1 MHAVPCH
8 QADAGPP
15 ARSPL
20 FRRRRPAIDRD
31 LSARNLCALG
41 LLFGWAMAVAAL
53 TTGIMVIVSSPT
65 KAPDF
70 LLDRIVEVG
79 VVSFSWLRDTG
90 GLPADVNTYLRDHRV
105 FLAAD
110 PASTLVSLALQV
122 ALTLILRTV
131 GAVHAATLRW
141 QLFREGRL
149 RTTNSL
155 RLFTNTLSWGPNSW
169 PANAVSCLGFVLA
182 YGGATISTFPMHI
195 VSTFE
200 IGDDGLPILS
210 DDVPG
215 ERDGVDFS
223 GWGLVGLGSG
233 LVLQLAV
240 STWSLFAGAAC
251 VETWNASPLETAH
264 ACKVL
269 SGESSHGT
277 TPAARR
283 AASDHVIS
291 IRPYLPSSSGSTVTP
306 ASSAPSFVA
315 FHRPRRSSN
324 TLSSP
329 LSKSRS
335 HLESLLVTTPEPSQP
350 SARELLPD
358 TRHLTRIVWALT
370 AFFLAAAITVLGL
383 SLRLRTA
390 SLAFT
395 EKYYNF
401 ISLQTLWLSLGRLTF
416 RFGGS
421 AYVDPRGYLALVL
434 QSAALTLPLLV
445 LHCVSQLAQLARDE
459 EVWRQCTTREGARM
473 GSGQWLDTLRSP
485 INWGLFAAEVAVP
498 WVFGYA
504 FSCNVASVY
513 VHLLPLWT
521 QVVLFAVL
529 ACWCQ
534 WGLVGRRQK
543 GTQPAAYGD
552 VTLLMELVDEWGDED
567 GDDGHAEEGDGGG
580 WDDKKR
586 TGRAG
591 KVHGRLFWGDKGE
604 YITGGGVRIAGTAGT
619 RLADLRMDGT
629 LYVGLARQ
637 ASSAL

>member
-1 MHAVPCH
+1 MTSANEASRWQAEEALWPEPLRCHRSRDEWDYGMHAVPCH

-210 DDVPG
+210 DDVPN

-277 TPAARR
+277 TPAARVPPPTMSSASGRIYPHLR
-283 AASDHVIS
+283 AVLSRQPPRRHPLSPSTDPDGPLTLCPPLCPSPAPTSS
-291 IRPYLPSSSGSTVTP
+291 LSSSQRLSRANLPRENSCRIRGTSL
-306 ASSAPSFVA
+306 ASS
-315 FHRPRRSSN
+315 
-324 TLSSP
+324 
-329 LSKSRS
+329 
-335 HLESLLVTTPEPSQP
+335 
-350 SARELLPD
+350 
-358 TRHLTRIVWALT
+358 
-370 AFFLAAAITVLGL
+370 GL
-383 SLRLRTA
+383 SLHS
-390 SLAFT
+390 SL
-395 EKYYNF
+395 
-401 ISLQTLWLSLGRLTF
+401 
-416 RFGGS
+416 
-421 AYVDPRGYLALVL
+421 PR
-434 QSAALTLPLLV
+434 QLP
-445 LHCVSQLAQLARDE
+445 C
-459 EVWRQCTTREGARM
+459 
-473 GSGQWLDTLRSP
+473 
-485 INWGLFAAEVAVP
+485 
-498 WVFGYA
+498 
-504 FSCNVASVY
+504 
-513 VHLLPLWT
+513 
-521 QVVLFAVL
+521 
-529 ACWCQ
+529 
-534 WGLVGRRQK
+534 
-543 GTQPAAYGD
+543 
-552 VTLLMELVDEWGDED
+552 
-567 GDDGHAEEGDGGG
+567 
-580 WDDKKR
+580 
-586 TGRAG
+586 
-591 KVHGRLFWGDKGE
+591 
-604 YITGGGVRIAGTAGT
+604 
-619 RLADLRMDGT
+619 
-629 LYVGLARQ
+629 
-637 ASSAL
+637 